1 MQRKVPARRV
11 SSSRP
16 VVPAAARNRR
26 LRDAVS
32 HAAVEGLEN
41 RQLFSVFTVS
51 NVADAIQGTP
61 AREPLDLESEM
72 RDAAPKR
79 SEPHP
84 SFGQRCGRTA
94 TYRLPTICRL
104 TMSRMISF
112 VPP

>member
-1 MQRKVPARRV
+1 
-11 SSSRP
+11 
-16 VVPAAARNRR
+16 
-26 LRDAVS
+26 
-32 HAAVEGLEN
+32 
-41 RQLFSVFTVS
+41 
-51 NVADAIQGTP
+51 
-61 AREPLDLESEM
+61 M

-84 SFGQRCGRTA
+84 SVGQRCGRTA